1 MARTVESGWSYIKK
15 PLTRVRKLNL
25 WACKLRDSE
34 FMQIM
39 SGVLLLYDVDNAG
52 VTDGLKRKG
61 CFFLNCYAF

>member
-1 MARTVESGWSYIKK
+1 MELYKKK

-52 VTDGLKRKG
+52 WGYGWFEEKRVL
-61 CFFLNCYAF
+61 FP